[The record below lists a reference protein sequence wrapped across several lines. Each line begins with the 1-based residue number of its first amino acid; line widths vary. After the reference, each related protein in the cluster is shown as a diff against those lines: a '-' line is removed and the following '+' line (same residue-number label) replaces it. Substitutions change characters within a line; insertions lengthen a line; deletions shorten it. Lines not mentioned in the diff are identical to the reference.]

1 MTGGG
6 WVGLK
11 MPILF
16 SQDQDGPE
24 ASVSDEL
31 LVRVSLGAGARGPGP
46 VLGPGFMSLLIC
58 SGQLNLSEAA
68 LLSCEMEST

>member
-11 MPILF
+11 MRILF
-16 SQDQDGPE
+16 RQDQD

-31 LVRVSLGAGARGPGP
+31 LVRVSLKAGARGPGARACA
-46 VLGPGFMSLLIC
+46 GS
-58 SGQLNLSEAA
+58 
-68 LLSCEMEST
+68 